1 MEYFAPRSEAEALAV
16 LKKWKGKAEV
26 VAGGTNVV
34 PDLRDRAI
42 RKEILVDISRLKNLS
57 YIKEEKQRIRIGA
70 LTTLSE
76 IASSKIIKKYASVLS
91 EAACQIGNPLVRN
104 KATVA
109 GNLADAS
116 PAADTAP
123 PLLVLDSLLGIEKG
137 SGKARQ
143 VPIHEFFVGPN
154 RTILKGDEIIRE
166 IILPKAKL
174 SAKMAY
180 TKFGLRNS
188 MAISVSSL
196 AVLVEMERGICKNAR
211 IGLGAVSPTP
221 IRAYGVE
228 EMLVGHEITEELI
241 AKCCEKV
248 QTEIHPITD
257 IRASL
262 DYRRSMASVLLGR
275 LLRQVVR

>member
-16 LKKWKGKAEV
+16 LKKWKGKAKV

-34 PDLRDRAI
+34 PDLRGRTI
-42 RKEILVDISRLKNLS
+42 QKEILVDISLLKNLS

-76 IASSKIIKKYASVLS
+76 IASSKIIQKYASVLS

-104 KATVA
+104 KATIA

-137 SGKARQ
+137 SGKERQ

-154 RTILKGDEIIRE
+154 RTILKGDEIIRG
-166 IILPKAKL
+166 IILPKANL

-188 MAISVSSL
+188 MAISVISL
-196 AVLVEMERGICKNAR
+196 AVLVEMERGICKKAR

-228 EMLVGHEITEELI
+228 EMVMGHEITEELI